1 MNISPFAIAICGA
14 ISIFLIVLSA
24 FPAQSPMAARLK
36 KLERISEKNVSV
48 RLTIIDQIVSKER
61 HSRVQQ
67 RLVEAGWYGVTPLA
81 LTLRGIGSLGIGIVV
96 GLTFVVLLHNG
107 LLGSVLGL
115 MTALLG
121 WRVPKIMLDQAVKA
135 RKESIQRQL
144 PDFLDLLGTTV
155 QAGLA
160 LNAAL
165 VQAAEAVHGPLKEEL
180 KSMLAEIRLGRP
192 RADAFNALAERVNED
207 STTTMV
213 TAIVQAEK
221 LGSNLTVV
229 LQELAKEVRDRR
241 WMRAEE
247 KAAQLPIKMI
257 LPMALFMI
265 PSLYLMIF
273 GPVIA
278 LLLTNRGSMMP

>member
-1 MNISPFAIAICGA
+1 MSPYVIAASGMA
-14 ISIFLIVLSA
+14 SAFLIVVSA
-24 FPAQSPMAARLK
+24 FPARSPMAARLK
-36 KLERISEKNVSV
+36 KLDRVSEKSAAQ
-48 RLTIIDQIVSKER
+48 RITIIEQVVTKER
-61 HSRVQQ
+61 QSRLHQ

-81 LTLRGIGSLGIGIVV
+81 MVMRSIGTLGIGVAAA
-96 GLTFVVLLHNG
+96 VLLFLAHPNNIFSIVIG
-107 LLGSVLGL
+107 IFTSLI
-115 MTALLG
+115 G
-121 WRVPKIMLDQAVKA
+121 WRIPNIMLSRAVKA
-135 RKESIQRQL
+135 RKSDIQKEL
-144 PDFLDLLGTTV
+144 PDFLDLLATTV

-165 VQAAEAVHGPLKEEL
+165 VQAVDATRGALREEL
-180 KSMLAEIRLGRP
+180 RSTVDEIRLGRP
-192 RADAFNALAERVNED
+192 RADALNAMAERVNED

-213 TAIVQAEK
+213 TAVVQAEK
-221 LGSNLTVV
+221 LGSNLSVV
-229 LQELAKEVRDRR
+229 LGELAKETRDRR

-278 LLLTNRGSMMP
+278 RAVSGR

>member
-1 MNISPFAIAICGA
+1 MSAVSPVAVAGCGA
-14 ISIFLIVLSA
+14 ISAFLIVFSS
-24 FPAQSPMAARLK
+24 FPARSPMAARLK
-36 KLERISEKNVSV
+36 KLERVSEKSVSQRIFV
-48 RLTIIDQIVSKER
+48 IDQIVSKER
-61 HSRVQQ
+61 HSRMQQ

-81 LTLRGIGSLGIGIVV
+81 MMLRTIGALGIGVVTALMIMLFFSSNVLAIVT
-96 GLTFVVLLHNG
+96 GAFV
-107 LLGSVLGL
+107 
-115 MTALLG
+115 ALLG
-121 WRVPKIMLDQAVKA
+121 WRFPSILLSRALKA
-135 RKESIQRQL
+135 RKESIQRAL
-144 PDFLDLLGTTV
+144 PDFLDLLSTTV

-165 VQAAEAVHGPLKEEL
+165 VQAADATTGALKEEL
-180 KSMLAEIRLGRP
+180 NSMLSEVRLGRP
-192 RADAFNALAERVNED
+192 RTDAFNAMADRVNED

-221 LGSNLTVV
+221 LGSNLSDV
-229 LQELAKEVRDRR
+229 LQELAKETRDRR
-241 WMRAEE
+241 WFRAEE

-278 LLLTNRGSMMP
+278 RLVSHR